1 MWLLY
6 VLWPV
11 FMVISPFVARRRG
24 RSMIGWLLLG
34 VLFGPF
40 AVGALF
46 VLPDLTVAQSQPAS
60 QLAPQDVKEEV
71 SLDLEG
77 SDE

>member
-11 FMVISPFVARRRG
+11 FMVISPFFARRRG

-46 VLPDLTVAQSQPAS
+46 VLPDLTVAQSQPA
-60 QLAPQDVKEEV
+60 PQDVKEEV
-71 SLDLEG
+71 SLDIEG

>member
-11 FMVISPFVARRRG
+11 FMVISPFFARRRG

-60 QLAPQDVKEEV
+60 QPAPQDVKEEV

>member
-11 FMVISPFVARRRG
+11 FMVISPFFARRRG

-34 VLFGPF
+34 VLFDPF

-46 VLPDLTVAQSQPAS
+46 VLPDLSLAQSQPAS
-60 QLAPQDVKEEV
+60 QPAPQDVKEEV